1 MSSDPKTL
9 PGEREVA
16 GLRCGQVLAGL
27 TEYLAGGLD
36 RATREKVEAHVQ
48 GCSHCERF
56 GGEFGH
62 AVRAIRTSASE
73 PAEGVLA
80 RLEARLAA
88 R

>member
-1 MSSDPKTL
+1 MNERPSRL

-36 RATREKVEAHVQ
+36 AAMRERVEAHVR
-48 GCSHCERF
+48 GCAHCERF
-56 GGEFGH
+56 GGEL
-62 AVRAIRTSASE
+62 AAAIRAIRASAPE
-73 PAEGVLA
+73 PPPEALA
-80 RLEARLAA
+80 RIEARLA